1 METTEQ
7 KKVAKPV
14 VKKSNTTAL
23 RVSNETRRKV
33 LSELSKA
40 NKKTFGRTIK
50 PDQLIALALSKVTQ
64 SDIVELQEKSLSNQ
78 DRMEKAYREY
88 IAKNGAISRDEFI
101 GKMLTG
107 EVAKSSFEN
116 SANSEGKMTK

>member
-7 KKVAKPV
+7 KKIAKPAA
-14 VKKSNTTAL
+14 KKSNTAAL

-33 LSELSKA
+33 LSELTKA

-50 PDQLIALALSKVTQ
+50 PDQLIALALSKLTS

-78 DRMEKAYREY
+78 DRIEKAYRDY
-88 IAKNGAISRDEFI
+88 IAKNGAISRDEFL

-107 EVAKSSFEN
+107 EVTKMVSENAAK
-116 SANSEGKMTK
+116 T